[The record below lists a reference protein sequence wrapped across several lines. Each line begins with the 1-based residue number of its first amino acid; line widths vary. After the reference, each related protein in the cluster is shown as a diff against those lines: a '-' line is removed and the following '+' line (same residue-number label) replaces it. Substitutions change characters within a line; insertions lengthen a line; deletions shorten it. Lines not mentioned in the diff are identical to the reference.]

1 MAYFTQWNI
10 SVKAHWPRHE
20 VLPEECKITSFA
32 TGQCLCQNTKILLLK
47 EHVSCTTLTCTYC

>member
-47 EHVSCTTLTCTYC
+47 KKQWKQFFVENKD